1 MIYERLFFPQA
12 KKELEK
18 LDKSIKVQ
26 IVKKIRELNENPE
39 LGKPMSNFLKN
50 TRSLHVGDYRI
61 IYYIKEEYK
70 KIIIIKVGHRRNV
83 YSIFGYFDLEKDN
96 NFNNLLKSSK
106 KKIYYKNLTEKQK
119 ELILKKLKKQE
130 ADILKQVK
138 KSRKEFAE
146 GKGIKYSDLKKEM
159 GFK

>member
-18 LDKSIKVQ
+18 LDKSIKIQV
-26 IVKKIRELNENPE
+26 IKKIRELNDNPE
-39 LGKPMSNFLKN
+39 FGKLMSNFLKN

-70 KIIIIKVGHRRNV
+70 KIITIKVGYRRNV
-83 YSIFGYFDLEKDN
+83 YSLFGYFDIEKDN
-96 NFNNLLKSSK
+96 NFSNLLKASK

-130 ADILKQVK
+130 SEIIWKSNRKYNIRKKQK
-138 KSRKEFAE
+138 
-146 GKGIKYSDLKKEM
+146 
-159 GFK
+159 

>member
-18 LDKSIKVQ
+18 LDKSIKIQ
-26 IVKKIRELNENPE
+26 IIKKLRELDYNPE

-50 TRSLHVGDYRI
+50 TRSLHVGDYRV
-61 IYYIKEEYK
+61 IYYIKEELK

-83 YSIFGYFDLEKDN
+83 YSLFGYFDIDKDS

-106 KKIYYKNLTEKQK
+106 KRIYYKQLTEKQK
-119 ELILKKLKKQE
+119 ELILRKLKKQE
-130 ADILKQVK
+130 SIVIKN
-138 KSRKEFAE
+138 SN
-146 GKGIKYSDLKKEM
+146 IKYNIKEKK
-159 GFK
+159 K